1 MLNVAGQEQGGLLGQ
16 ELRVDARLTRCPPR
30 LPLLFMPL
38 PFSRDKLSFSFA
50 SATGNPPAILSSRHP
65 LSILHF
71 NHHLPFFSRTLI
83 ATAKLMKACQTYFLP
98 ARAFHN
104 QLNHFAR
111 CHYQWS
117 QWSAPM
123 YSEGSTQ
130 HGRVMLLYVIV
141 SGEAHENSRY
151 LDDPVMPQEEEE
163 KKAAE
168 AWLFLPLR
176 EALIACCCNPC

>member
-1 MLNVAGQEQGGLLGQ
+1 
-16 ELRVDARLTRCPPR
+16 
-30 LPLLFMPL
+30 
-38 PFSRDKLSFSFA
+38 
-50 SATGNPPAILSSRHP
+50 
-65 LSILHF
+65 
-71 NHHLPFFSRTLI
+71 
-83 ATAKLMKACQTYFLP
+83 
-98 ARAFHN
+98 
-104 QLNHFAR
+104 
-111 CHYQWS
+111 
-117 QWSAPM
+117 M

-151 LDDPVMPQEEEE
+151 LDDPVMPQEEE